1 MQLID
6 RYVYAVTEH
15 LPDEIRDDVGKEL
28 RSNIED
34 MLPDSAAER
43 DVREV
48 LIKMGNPS
56 KLAEDYNP
64 RKRYLI
70 GPRLYDKYISVLKL
84 VLGICIVVFIG
95 IALTDWAVELP
106 QDGDFNNIPKLI
118 SIIIS
123 AIVDGILQGA
133 LWVTLVFAI
142 LERSGVNEGHLPF
155 FNKNWSLD
163 DLPDYPLY
171 NRRKISRK
179 KAVFSIFWTIFF
191 TSLVFFQPQLIAI
204 YIKVDNL
211 NLFNVPLFNIDR
223 LQSYMLFILL
233 LAVFQLSMFIWK
245 FISGMWS
252 VPMAACN
259 AVYNTAVCILLIIM
273 VSDNSLFNAELLSG
287 IAEYTNKSLAQLS
300 LWWDRGVYIFAA
312 VCIALSI
319 WDSVSVFIKCKIRN
333 K

>member
-15 LPDEIRDDVGKEL
+15 LPEEIRDDVGKEL

-70 GPRLYDKYISVLKL
+70 GPGLYDKYISVLKL

-118 SIIIS
+118 SVIIS
-123 AIVDGILQGA
+123 AIADGILQGA
-133 LWVTLVFAI
+133 LWVTLVFAV

-155 FNKNWSLD
+155 SNKNWSPD

-171 NRRKISRK
+171 NKRKISRR
-179 KAVFSIFWTIFF
+179 KAVFSVFWTILF

-211 NLFNVPLFNIDR
+211 NLFNIPLFNIDR

-273 VSDNSLFNAELLSG
+273 VSDNSLFNAELLSK
-287 IAEYTNKSLAQLS
+287 IAESTNKSLTQLS
-300 LWWDRGVYIFAA
+300 SWWDRGVSVFAA
-312 VCIALSI
+312 ICIVLSI
-319 WDSVSVFIKCKIRN
+319 WDSVSVLVKCKIRN